1 MILEK
6 ARCHKTEKASQ
17 FCFANYILLI
27 FIPPRMTNLLHPADV
42 CWFGSIKKARWVYW
56 FTYEER
62 TYTGNQNARSA
73 GYAVCIDWLSE
84 LWSQFS
90 PALIKKS
97 FSLCGIVKHLV
108 DEDNLKIDTASL
120 HSELRQM
127 LTKQDIFNDF
137 VDVDLELAE
146 AVDYAN
152 ENDPFIF
159 EDQEVV
165 EPISDDILLNAE
177 ESEEDDEDKKR
188 T

>member
-1 MILEK
+1 M
-6 ARCHKTEKASQ
+6 
-17 FCFANYILLI
+17 
-27 FIPPRMTNLLHPADV
+27 
-42 CWFGSIKKARWVYW
+42 
-56 FTYEER
+56 
-62 TYTGNQNARSA
+62 
-73 GYAVCIDWLSE
+73 
-84 LWSQFS
+84 
-90 PALIKKS
+90 
-97 FSLCGIVKHLV
+97 
-108 DEDNLKIDTASL
+108 